1 MSSVPVESTLFQQ
14 GFDMML
20 YGMGTV
26 FAFLMALVMAI
37 SLLSRIVNKFFP
49 ETLVASDSGVRIV
62 NTVSPTTR
70 KIIQA
75 AIDQHR
81 KR

>member
-1 MSSVPVESTLFQQ
+1 MSSVLVESTLFQQ

-37 SLLSRIVNKFFP
+37 SLLSRIINKFFP
-49 ETLVASDSGVRIV
+49 EALLVSESGVQTV

-75 AIDQHR
+75 AIDQYR
-81 KR
+81 SR

>member
-37 SLLSRIVNKFFP
+37 SLLSRIVDKFFP

-75 AIDQHR
+75 AIDQYR
-81 KR
+81 SR

>member
-1 MSSVPVESTLFQQ
+1 MPTVPVESTLIQQ

-37 SLLSRIVNKFFP
+37 SLLSRVINRFFP
-49 ETLVASDSGVRIV
+49 ESWHVSDAGVQTV
-62 NTVSPTTR
+62 NTVDPITR

-81 KR
+81 GR